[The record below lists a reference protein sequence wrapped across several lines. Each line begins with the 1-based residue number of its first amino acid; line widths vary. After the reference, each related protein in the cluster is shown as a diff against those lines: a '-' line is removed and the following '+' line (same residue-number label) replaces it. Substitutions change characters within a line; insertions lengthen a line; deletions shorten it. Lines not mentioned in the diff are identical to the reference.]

1 MVVNESE
8 ALIIG
13 QICPVSLKTTVIMS
27 SSVTAQSVTD
37 NILEMFF
44 HAYLA
49 TNIAKALKEWIFD
62 IESN

>member
-1 MVVNESE
+1 MMVVNESE

-37 NILEMFF
+37 NIFRNVFPRLSRNRHRQSTEGM
-44 HAYLA
+44 
-49 TNIAKALKEWIFD
+49 D
-62 IESN
+62 IRH